1 MGEGVDGVGRPSR
14 RSFLKTGTAFA
25 LIPSVHLAAL
35 DMPREEQPGIEAAKY
50 PADPSQPAS
59 PEWMKDLVIY
69 EIATRGFTSPN
80 GPESG
85 TFAGLKGKLPYLQDL
100 GVTGIWLAGYSVC
113 DPHHFYNIW
122 TQYAVI
128 EPDAFDPALG
138 TAEEFKSLIDGAH
151 SRGIKVFLDVITHG
165 VMKDSPLIRQHPSW
179 FRGGSWGMTDYDWT
193 GGHLDL
199 DEWWVRIHADFVT
212 RYGVDGF
219 RLDVDT
225 FRPDLWER
233 IRRKAAATGHPIV
246 IWEETSAA
254 IRGVTDFSQHDS
266 FVTEAVDH
274 RKWNEVVASDMPGFY
289 DRKYGRGGDYAV
301 EVHYQDCEVVKGN
314 TKSEG
319 AIGVHLAGLSESRV
333 GRRIGEFNKPDGLPN
348 VKLVL
353 DNIARKP
360 IDNIIVRSD
369 ADETW
374 ALRPADWAVKPLF
387 VDVPDSR
394 VAGPKVDVYFATL
407 SWGPSIQLSCHD
419 NGWEGFPLDKNP
431 YVAQGSR
438 SIYGYSFLFTPMIP
452 VFFAGEEFD
461 ANFHPLPW
469 LSPHL
474 YGGKEA
480 GRGRW
485 LYGSMLDW
493 NELNEPRHKDMFE
506 DVRRMIS
513 IRKQNADVMAMTP
526 GGIEPKLKAVKHTS
540 TLKVPV
546 PYLRWSNHAAVLIAA
561 NRSREQDAAIQ
572 MTLNLAGTPIDG
584 HERYTVSDLWSG
596 SGTKTYT
603 TSELKLFE
611 CAVKRDG
618 TRGGGL
624 AVFTIDPS

>member
-1 MGEGVDGVGRPSR
+1 M
-14 RSFLKTGTAFA
+14 KTGTIFA
-25 LIPSVHLAAL
+25 LMPPVCLSAL
-35 DMPREEQPGIEAAKY
+35 KLPAGAKEVLESSE
-50 PADPSQPAS
+50 PPVDPSQPAS

-69 EIATRGFTSPN
+69 EIATKGFTSPN

-85 TFAGLKGKLPYLQDL
+85 TFASLKEKLPYLQEL

-128 EPDAFDPALG
+128 QPDAFDPSLG
-138 TAEEFKSLIDGAH
+138 TGEEFKSLVNEAH
-151 SRGIKVFLDVITHG
+151 VRGMKVFLDVITHG
-165 VMKDSPLIRQHPSW
+165 VMQDSPLIRQHPSW

-193 GGHLDL
+193 GGHIDL
-199 DEWWVRIHADFVT
+199 DDWWVKIYTNFVT
-212 RYGVDGF
+212 KYGVDGF
-219 RLDVDT
+219 RLDVDI

-233 IRRKAAATGHPIV
+233 IRRNTAAAHHPIV

-254 IRGVTDFSQHDS
+254 IRGVTDFSQHDN

-274 RKWNEVVASDMPGFY
+274 RKLNEVIAWDMPGFY
-289 DRKYGRGGDYAV
+289 DRKYGRSGDYEV
-301 EVHYQDCEVVKGN
+301 EVHYKDCEVVKGN
-314 TKSEG
+314 TKGEG
-319 AIGVHLAGLSESRV
+319 TIGVHLAGLAESRV
-333 GRRIGEFNKPDGLPN
+333 SRRIAEFNKPDGLPN
-348 VKLVL
+348 VKIVL

-360 IDNIIVRSD
+360 IDNVIVRSD

-387 VDVPDSR
+387 VDMPDSS

-438 SIYGYSFLFTPMIP
+438 SMFGYSFLFTPMIP
-452 VFFAGEEFD
+452 IFFAGEEFD
-461 ANFHPLPW
+461 ASFHPLPD

-493 NELNEPRHKDMFE
+493 NELNEPRHKAMFE

-513 IRKQNADVMAMTP
+513 IRKQNSGVLAMTP
-526 GGIEPKLKAVKHTS
+526 GGEEPKLRAVEHAS
-540 TLKVPV
+540 SMKVPV
-546 PYLRWSNHAAVLIAA
+546 PYLRWDDRAAILVAA
-561 NRSREQDAAIQ
+561 NKSREQDVSIK
-572 MTLNLAGTPIDG
+572 MTLNLAGMGIAG

-596 SGTKTYT
+596 LGPKTYT
-603 TSELKLFE
+603 ASELKFFE
-611 CAVKRDG
+611 CAVMRDG
-618 TRGGGL
+618 AREGGL
-624 AVFTIDPS
+624 AVFRIEPFME